1 MPFLLVLTRQLEMS
15 AFEACEEACSFIRV
29 FGSKELPSTAT
40 RNVRLSLGG
49 ESISHLEP
57 SNASEPLQLNLLER
71 GFPLFVSVR
80 NGHGLRAA
88 APALGLEAL
97 PAAMLFSVAEWSSV
111 AVLGEGRAL
120 PSPRATAPSSCEEL
134 ETRRHI
140 HSAPGK
146 VQGIDLHL
154 DILTRT
160 YIVYYNYI
168 IMCICCICDN
178 KRYHI
183 DI

>member
-40 RNVRLSLGG
+40 RNVRLSLGS
-49 ESISHLEP
+49 ERISPLEP
-57 SNASEPLQLNLLER
+57 SNASEPLEPNLLER
-71 GFPLFVSVR
+71 GFPWF
-80 NGHGLRAA
+80 
-88 APALGLEAL
+88 
-97 PAAMLFSVAEWSSV
+97 V

-160 YIVYYNYI
+160 YITLQCV
-168 IMCICCICDN
+168 
-178 KRYHI
+178 
-183 DI
+183 